1 MAHRDDPAPAI
12 QPAAAALVA
21 ALTKAGRWLA
31 VAESCT
37 GGLLAAAIT
46 DVAGASRC
54 FHGGVVSY
62 ANQAKAGWLGVDL
75 ALIDTHGAVSPEVA
89 EAMAAGLLATTPADL
104 ACAITGIAGPGG
116 GTAEKPVG
124 LVYIGIGDAGGVTVH
139 RCHFDGD
146 RAAVRA
152 ATVDRAVALLLARGS
167 GGEA

>member
-1 MAHRDDPAPAI
+1 MCPMSASAADPAAS
-12 QPAAAALVA
+12 AAALVA
-21 ALTKAGRWLA
+21 ALTEAGRWLA

-62 ANQAKAGWLGVDL
+62 ANEAKAGWLRVDP
-75 ALIDTHGAVSPEVA
+75 ALIDTHGAVSSEVA
-89 EAMAAGLLATTPADL
+89 EAMVSGLLATTPADL

-124 LVYIGIGDAGGVTVH
+124 LVYIGVGDARGIEVH
-139 RCHFDGD
+139 RCRFDGD

-152 ATVDRAVALLLARGS
+152 ATVARALALLLAQAE
-167 GGEA
+167 GGGA

>member
-1 MAHRDDPAPAI
+1 MDPMSPDPADPALS
-12 QPAAAALVA
+12 AAALVA
-21 ALTKAGRWLA
+21 ALTEAGRWLA

-37 GGLLAAAIT
+37 GGLLAATIT

-62 ANQAKAGWLGVDL
+62 ANEAKAGWLRVDPV
-75 ALIDTHGAVSPEVA
+75 LIDTHGAVSPEVA
-89 EAMAAGLLATTPADL
+89 EAMASGLLATTPADL

-124 LVYIGIGDAGGVTVH
+124 RVYIGVVDTAGVAVH
-139 RCHFDGD
+139 RCQFSGD

-152 ATVDRAVALLLARGS
+152 ATVAQALALLLARTE
-167 GGEA
+167 GGAA

>member
-1 MAHRDDPAPAI
+1 MRPMSPSATAS
-12 QPAAAALVA
+12 AAALVA
-21 ALTKAGRWLA
+21 ALTEAGRRLA

-37 GGLLAAAIT
+37 GGLLAATIT

-62 ANQAKAGWLGVDL
+62 ANEAKAGWLRVDP

-89 EAMAAGLLATTPADL
+89 EAMVSGLLATTPADL

-124 LVYIGIGDAGGVTVH
+124 RVYIGIGDTAGVAVH
-139 RCHFDGD
+139 RCQFPGD
-146 RAAVRA
+146 RSAVRA
-152 ATVDRAVALLLARGS
+152 ATVARALALLLARAE
-167 GGEA
+167 GGAA

>member
-1 MAHRDDPAPAI
+1 MSLSASDPTAPAV
-12 QPAAAALVA
+12 ALVA
-21 ALTKAGRWLA
+21 ALTGAGRWLA
-31 VAESCT
+31 VAESCS

-75 ALIDTHGAVSPEVA
+75 ALIDAHGAVSPEVA
-89 EAMAAGLLATTPADL
+89 EAMVAGLLATTPADL

-124 LVYIGIGDAGGVTVH
+124 LVYIGIGDAGGVAVH

-152 ATVDRAVALLLARGS
+152 ATVDRALALLLACVS
-167 GGEA
+167 GGAA